1 MVLRVP
7 VFFAQ
12 MFVVWV
18 DEVGIG
24 IYLFLNHGKM
34 IGIVYFHV
42 QRAWAMPQILELVFG
57 PNVFVRC
64 QIKHGRLAS
73 YLVVL
78 QSLVDFGFRQ
88 GHGFSLC
95 MDMFDCIELIP
106 CAKVEAVKLLL
117 LLLLLLLPLFTIA
130 WKSYESCEN
139 RGEVGTV

>member
-1 MVLRVP
+1 
-7 VFFAQ
+7 
-12 MFVVWV
+12 
-18 DEVGIG
+18 
-24 IYLFLNHGKM
+24 
-34 IGIVYFHV
+34 
-42 QRAWAMPQILELVFG
+42 MPQILELVFG

-106 CAKVEAVKLLL
+106 CG
-117 LLLLLLLPLFTIA
+117 
-130 WKSYESCEN
+130 KSGGCQVVVVVVVVIHNCMEII
-139 RGEVGTV
+139 RVL

>member
-18 DEVGIG
+18 DQVGIG

-95 MDMFDCIELIP
+95 MDMFDCIELIS
-106 CAKVEAVKLLL
+106 CGKSGGCQVVVVVVVVVVAVIHNCMEIIRVL
-117 LLLLLLLPLFTIA
+117 
-130 WKSYESCEN
+130 
-139 RGEVGTV
+139 